1 MIVAES
7 PCVSRIRFASGPRS
21 NSERGD
27 PGIGWIL
34 FCGAAH
40 MERAYGQF
48 CTMNVEDVEV
58 LMDPDTPVKVRV

>member
-1 MIVAES
+1 
-7 PCVSRIRFASGPRS
+7 
-21 NSERGD
+21 
-27 PGIGWIL
+27 
-34 FCGAAH
+34 